1 MTTYD
6 TDFTVTEGFGSI
18 RENYKRLIHFV
29 YHSATRY
36 KEGRNKR
43 SQTKYKNVM
52 YIPMRLSSE
61 LKVQPAREINGSL
74 FVNSL
79 LWYVFS
85 EVGMDSSMFNKR
97 GHQYPSNGI
106 NQLYQRSWSVKE
118 FGPKKLMLFKQIHNK
133 CAELLDIQD
142 CDWVRTVEQVI
153 IPLFISACENSKTP
167 IYNPADKTYH
177 LENKQVIID
186 WLVRLVQS
194 VLTPG
199 HDGPITSVILRGAD
213 EAIKN
218 WSEKAKGSESKSE
231 VAESETEKT
240 VDAPDTSVQE
250 PAVIPEVQAAV
261 NSDIAVDFIKMLIE
275 TLECPVEDMTKLNT
289 TVSMFNVIYKL
300 MHAVEAKTQAACEY
314 NKSKT

>member
-1 MTTYD
+1 M
-6 TDFTVTEGFGSI
+6 
-18 RENYKRLIHFV
+18 H
-29 YHSATRY
+29 
-36 KEGRNKR
+36 
-43 SQTKYKNVM
+43 
-52 YIPMRLSSE
+52 LSSE
-61 LKVQPAREINGSL
+61 PKVQPAREINGSL

-85 EVGMDSSMFNKR
+85 EVGMGSSMFNKR

-118 FGPKKLMLFKQIHNK
+118 FGHKKLMLFKQIHNK
-133 CAELLDIQD
+133 CTELLGIQD

-153 IPLFISACENSKTP
+153 IPLFIAACENSKTP

-199 HDGPITSVILRGAD
+199 HNSPITSVILRGVD
-213 EAIKN
+213 ETIKN
-218 WSEKAKGSESKSE
+218 WSEKAKGSESKPE
-231 VAESETEKT
+231 AVGTETET
-240 VDAPDTSVQE
+240 TAYLPASIVQE

-261 NSDIAVDFIKMLIE
+261 NSDIAVDFTKMLIE

-289 TVSMFNVIYKL
+289 TVSMFDVIYKL
-300 MHAVEAKTQAACEY
+300 MHAVEAKTRAAYEY

>member
-1 MTTYD
+1 MPTYD
-6 TDFTVTEGFGSI
+6 TDFAVSEGFGSI

-43 SQTKYKNVM
+43 GKTKYKNVM

-133 CAELLDIQD
+133 CAELLNIHDYE
-142 CDWVRTVEQVI
+142 WVRTVEQVI

-199 HDGPITSVILRGAD
+199 LDGPITSVLLRGVDD
-213 EAIKN
+213 EIKH
-218 WSEKAKGSESKSE
+218 WSDKAKG
-231 VAESETEKT
+231 ANT
-240 VDAPDTSVQE
+240 
-250 PAVIPEVQAAV
+250 
-261 NSDIAVDFIKMLIE
+261 
-275 TLECPVEDMTKLNT
+275 NT
-289 TVSMFNVIYKL
+289 TPAYPSIN
-300 MHAVEAKTQAACEY
+300 TSDNCR
-314 NKSKT
+314 

>member
-1 MTTYD
+1 MATYD
-6 TDFTVTEGFGSI
+6 TDFSVAEGFGSI

-29 YHSATRY
+29 YHSAARY

-43 SQTKYKNVM
+43 GKTKYKNVM

-106 NQLYQRSWSVKE
+106 NSLYQRSWSVKE

-133 CAELLDIQD
+133 CSELLNIHDYE
-142 CDWVRTVEQVI
+142 WVRTVEQVI
-153 IPLFISACENSKTP
+153 IPLFISACEHSKTP

-199 HDGPITSVILRGAD
+199 IDGPITSVILRGAD

-218 WSEKAKGSESKSE
+218 WSERAKGSESKPQE
-231 VAESETEKT
+231 AEAEEEKT
-240 VDAPDTSVQE
+240 VDVPDTAAQE
-250 PAVIPEVQAAV
+250 PIIIPEVQAAV

-289 TVSMFNVIYKL
+289 TVSMFDVIYKL
-300 MHAVEAKTQAACEY
+300 MRAVEAKTQAACEY